1 MIITTITGTDRPA
14 LKLLNKHVVKDA
26 SSKWHDL
33 GLELLEQ
40 EDEEILHQ
48 IKINNNDVNECCKEM
63 FRYWLQRCTNTTWNQ
78 LIRALRVIGLNHLAT
93 TIEEMLLSVEG
104 TTYVAGDS
112 AGMYTYLSR
121 KRAIQFESILYRVA
135 ACDIISV
142 VF

>member
-1 MIITTITGTDRPA
+1 MIINTITGTDRPA

-63 FRYWLQRCTNTTWNQ
+63 FQYWLQRCTNTTWNQ

-104 TTYVAGDS
+104 TKTSVSGDS
-112 AGMYTYLSR
+112 AGIYVCIHT
-121 KRAIQFESILYRVA
+121 
-135 ACDIISV
+135 
-142 VF
+142 